1 MKKIVIMFL
10 VLGLAVFGLTGCG
23 IAAYFDNKTDNAGSE
38 AQKLPEMLLNEP
50 FKVTTVSGDYSLTIN
65 GVRTTS
71 ERNPKSESEPRQVV
85 FLDYTYENVSYEKR
99 NNVDFFLAQ
108 GDFILTDEA
117 GNILETYNLKD
128 PNRMIQ
134 ETPIGSSCSAS
145 LAYGL
150 ETDSNNLT
158 VIFIRGKEREIAQ
171 ITIPIE

>member
-1 MKKIVIMFL
+1 MKKTGIMLLALSL
-10 VLGLAVFGLTGCG
+10 VCLGLAGCG
-23 IAAYFDNKTDNAGSE
+23 IAEYLNIQRDSTASK
-38 AQKLPEMLLNEP
+38 AQKLPEMVLNEP

-65 GVRTTS
+65 GIRTTS
-71 ERNPKSESEPRQVV
+71 ERNPKSESAPRQVV

>member
-1 MKKIVIMFL
+1 MFL

-65 GVRTTS
+65 GARSTP
-71 ERNPKSESEPRQVV
+71 ERNANSASDPKQVV
-85 FLDYTYENVSYEKR
+85 FLDFTYENISYEKR
-99 NNVDFFLAQ
+99 NNMEFFLAQ
-108 GDFILTDEA
+108 GDFVVTDEE
-117 GNILETYNLKD
+117 GNILETYNIKD

-134 ETPIGSSCSAS
+134 ETPIGGSCSAS
-145 LAYGL
+145 IAYGL
-150 ETDSNNLT
+150 ETDSKKLT
-158 VIFIRGKEREIAQ
+158 VTFIRGKGREIAQ

>member
-65 GVRTTS
+65 GARSTP
-71 ERNPKSESEPRQVV
+71 ERNANSASDPKQVV
-85 FLDYTYENVSYEKR
+85 FLDFTYENISYEKR
-99 NNVDFFLAQ
+99 NNMEFFLAQ
-108 GDFILTDEA
+108 GDFVVTDEE
-117 GNILETYNLKD
+117 GNILETYNIKD

-134 ETPIGSSCSAS
+134 ETPIGGSCSAS
-145 LAYGL
+145 IAYGL
-150 ETDSNNLT
+150 ETDSKKLT
-158 VIFIRGKEREIAQ
+158 VTFIRGKGREIAQ